1 MMIDEPAPAGNP
13 PTPDP
18 SILDAAHNAL
28 AVASLQYASAVD
40 ALRYFLQ
47 CAHGHG
53 LTVADCCHATGLDE
67 PFVARLLA
75 EVA

>member
-1 MMIDEPAPAGNP
+1 MSVYASDDPDNP
-13 PTPDP
+13 SPP
-18 SILDAAHNAL
+18 IRDAAWNAL
-28 AVASLQYASAVD
+28 AVASLQYVSAVN
-40 ALRYFLQ
+40 ALRHILQ

-67 PFVARLLA
+67 PFVSRLLD